1 MSNIFNTDFQD
12 FIDAFNKAEVEY
24 ILVGGYSV
32 ILHGHSRTTGDMDV
46 WVNQTLDNYHK
57 IIKAFR
63 LFGMPVFD
71 MNETKFLNKTNY
83 DVFRFGRKPVS
94 IDLMTSVKG
103 LDFDEAYKKSEMIE
117 VDEIRVR
124 LIHYNHL
131 IEAKKAAGRP
141 KDLNDIEN
149 LERIKDL

>member
-1 MSNIFNTDFQD
+1 MADIFRKDFRE
-12 FIDAFNKAEVEY
+12 FITAFNDAEVEY
-24 ILVGGYSV
+24 VLVGGYSV
-32 ILHGHSRTTGDMDV
+32 MLHGYSRPTGDLDI
-46 WVNQTLDNYHK
+46 WVNKTSSNYDKLCKAFVLFGLPLLNMNLSKFLDNS
-57 IIKAFR
+57 
-63 LFGMPVFD
+63 V
-71 MNETKFLNKTNY
+71 Y
-83 DVFRFGRKPVS
+83 DVFSFGRPPLA
-94 IDLMTSVKG
+94 IDILTNLKG

-131 IEAKKAAGRP
+131 IEAKKAAGRT